1 MDKTKSK
8 KDFTN
13 ALSYNWL
20 KICAFT
26 LIAAIVWMIVFSVI
40 SPRVT
45 NGQTFYFYT
54 FGDIESID
62 LKSLV
67 KNAQSGGAL
76 SYDVREIVASK
87 VAKDEAQRLTAYLGA
102 GEGDVI
108 VVRDDTFNFG
118 LSGFYDIDS
127 LLADTEEY
135 CMKFSSSESEFIIDE
150 QKVRE
155 DFLKNKK
162 KDKRFKTQKQKEEGV
177 VLAEERVANMY
188 KSAVYLKKVLT
199 YCDENNVAIRK
210 ITKLNEKDETEQEKT
225 YALKLSAIDKAINC
239 FSTRDKD
246 GKLTTEGLYISV
258 FDYRGTQGNA
268 QFETVGFLAYLVR
281 NYGNFPISE

>member
-87 VAKDEAQRLTAYLGA
+87 VAKDEAHRLTAYLGA

-199 YCDENNVAIRK
+199 YCDENNVDIRK

-239 FSTRDKD
+239 FSTRDAD
-246 GKLTTEGLYISV
+246 GKLTTEGLYIAV
-258 FDYRGTQGNA
+258 FDYRGIQGNA

>member
-199 YCDENNVAIRK
+199 YCDENNVDIRK

-239 FSTRDKD
+239 FSTRDAD
-246 GKLTTEGLYISV
+246 GKLTTEGLYIAV
-258 FDYRGTQGNA
+258 FDYRGIQGNA

>member
-1 MDKTKSK
+1 MNKTKSK

-26 LIAAIVWMIVFSVI
+26 LIAAIVWLIVFSVI

-54 FGDIESID
+54 YGDIESTD

-67 KNAQSGGAL
+67 KSAQSGGAL

-87 VAKDEAQRLTAYLGA
+87 VAKDEAYRLTAYLGA

-108 VVRDDTFNFG
+108 VVSDDTFNFG

-127 LLADTEEY
+127 LIADTEDY
-135 CMKFSSSESEFIIDE
+135 CMQFSSSESEFIIDE

-177 VLAEERVANMY
+177 VLAKERVVCMY
-188 KSAVYLKKVLT
+188 ESAVYLKKVLL
-199 YCDENNVAIRK
+199 YCDENGVDVRK

-225 YALKLSAIDKAINC
+225 YALKLSALDNAINC
-239 FSTRDKD
+239 FSTRDED
-246 GKLTTEGLYISV
+246 GKLTTEGLYIAV

>member
-1 MDKTKSK
+1 MNKTKSK

-26 LIAAIVWMIVFSVI
+26 LIAAIVWLIIFSVI

-54 FGDIESID
+54 FGDIQSTD

-67 KNAQSGGAL
+67 KDAQSGGAL
-76 SYDVREIVASK
+76 SYDVREIVASN
-87 VAKDEAQRLTAYLGA
+87 VSKDEAQRLTAYLGA

-108 VVRDDTFNFG
+108 VVKDDTFSFG

-150 QKVRE
+150 QKVRD

-177 VLAEERVANMY
+177 VLAKERVERMY
-188 KSAVYLKKVLT
+188 ESAVYLKKVLA
-199 YCDENNVAIRK
+199 YCDENGVDIRK

-225 YALKLSAIDKAINC
+225 YALKLSAIDNAINC
-239 FSTRDKD
+239 FSTRDED
-246 GKLTTEGLYISV
+246 GKLTTEGLYIAV

>member
-1 MDKTKSK
+1 
-8 KDFTN
+8 
-13 ALSYNWL
+13 
-20 KICAFT
+20 
-26 LIAAIVWMIVFSVI
+26 
-40 SPRVT
+40 
-45 NGQTFYFYT
+45 
-54 FGDIESID
+54 
-62 LKSLV
+62 
-67 KNAQSGGAL
+67 
-76 SYDVREIVASK
+76 
-87 VAKDEAQRLTAYLGA
+87 
-102 GEGDVI
+102 
-108 VVRDDTFNFG
+108 
-118 LSGFYDIDS
+118 
-127 LLADTEEY
+127 
-135 CMKFSSSESEFIIDE
+135 MKFSSSESEFIIDE

-199 YCDENNVAIRK
+199 YCDENNVDIRK

-239 FSTRDKD
+239 FSTRDAD
-246 GKLTTEGLYISV
+246 GKLTTEGLYIAV
-258 FDYRGTQGNA
+258 FDYRGIQGNA